1 MFTLGDARSWIEG
14 ARLVGDPGVRVE
26 AVCTDSRL
34 ARPGELFV
42 ALIGERFDAHAFIGQ
57 VIGAGVRALIS
68 SREIS
73 ADARIDGELRRGV
86 IHGLQ
91 VPDTTLALQ
100 QLAAGWR
107 REFTLPVIAVTGS
120 NGKTTV
126 KEMIASI
133 LREAFGTAALW
144 SQGNL
149 NNGYGVPM
157 SVLRLR
163 AAHRAAVFELGIN
176 QVGEMHQLAPIAQ
189 PTVALVNNAQR
200 EHQEFLHGVEASA
213 RENGVVIG
221 ALPAHGCAV
230 FPGDEVCAPI
240 WKTLAGERRSLCFGW
255 DAHWPVHASDI
266 HGASFR
272 LHLAGHATPLKLAI
286 AGRHNLRNAMA
297 AAACAHAIGI
307 GIEPIVAGL
316 ERFQPVDGRLRQIP
330 LHQHALLIDDSY
342 NANPDSVRAA
352 IDLLAGMPGERVLVL
367 GDMGEV
373 GAHGPAFHEE
383 MGVHA
388 RNCGIDAL
396 WLLGTATR
404 ATAKAFGSRA
414 QHFGDD
420 VRSLSE
426 ALSAI
431 VAPSSWEPAK
441 TLSAIVAPPDAAPSA
456 LAGQGEAAQR
466 SLAILVKG
474 SRFMAME
481 RVVKALTEGSLAG
494 VRA

>member
-1 MFTLGDARSWIEG
+1 MMFTLGEACGWIDG
-14 ARLVGDPGVRVE
+14 AKLVGDPGLAVQ

-42 ALIGERFDAHAFIGQ
+42 ALIGERFDAHAFLGQ
-57 VIGAGVRALIS
+57 VIGAGVRAVIS

-73 ADARIDGELRRGV
+73 TDARIDGELRRGV

-91 VPDTTLALQ
+91 VPDTTRALQ

-107 REFTLPVIAVTGS
+107 RRFALPVIAVTGS

-144 SQGNL
+144 SEGNL
-149 NNGYGVPM
+149 NNGYGVPL

-163 AAHRAAVFELGIN
+163 STHRAAVFELGIN

-189 PTVALVNNAQR
+189 PSVALVNNAQR

-213 RENGVVIG
+213 RENGVIIG
-221 ALPAHGCAV
+221 SLPVEGTAV
-230 FPGDEVCAPI
+230 FPGDDACTPI
-240 WKTLAGERRSLCFGW
+240 WKALAGARRSLCFGW
-255 DAHWPVHASDI
+255 DAHWPVHVEALRGS
-266 HGASFR
+266 SCV
-272 LHLAGHATPLKLAI
+272 LHLAGEQAPVSLRI

-297 AAACAHAIGI
+297 AAACAHALGI
-307 GIEPIVAGL
+307 GLAPIVAGL

-352 IDLLAGMPGERVLVL
+352 IDLLAGLPGERVLVL

-373 GAHGPAFHEE
+373 GEQGAAFHAE
-383 MGVHA
+383 MGLHA
-388 RNCGIDAL
+388 RTCGIDAL
-396 WLLGTATR
+396 WLLGKATH
-404 ATAKAFGSRA
+404 ATAEAFGPGA

-420 VRSLSE
+420 RKALIE
-426 ALSAI
+426 ALAALVIPGAGPSD
-431 VAPSSWEPAK
+431 VA
-441 TLSAIVAPPDAAPSA
+441 
-456 LAGQGEAAQR
+456 QGK
-466 SLAILVKG
+466 LAILVKG

-481 RVVKALTEGSLAG
+481 RVVKALTE
-494 VRA
+494 VPDVKVDH